1 MQREQMQPIGDVL
14 VSYSADQMPVEAIEQ
29 IHKDIA
35 SDLSLGERSYQ
46 SALRIYDLLLF
57 IAVQKL
63 KASS

>member
-1 MQREQMQPIGDVL
+1 MRREQMQPIGDVL
-14 VSYSADQMPVEAIEQ
+14 VSYSAEEMPVEAIEQ